1 MALFGAKDFELK
13 DKRKLGKHAGG
24 VSSLAVSNKLIASA
38 ATDKHDIWL
47 WDAQNGN
54 KLSILQGHSKKVQ
67 ALAIASGEDKLASA
81 SEDKTIRVWE
91 LSSMKE
97 IFNIKRKK
105 SAHSLAFHPED
116 KWLAVGE
123 ENGTVSILEL
133 YTGKEED
140 VLQLDSQMVKKILKK
155 KPEQINNIEISPE
168 GAYLA
173 AVESE
178 GSAIVWELGEEKSAT
193 ILVSPPNKFFSTD
206 FSHDGKYLLA
216 TGGSYSITISMEVG
230 GAAEIKISD
239 FSGVLLAYE
248 LQSRKTKKISTN
260 KVVFEH
266 SVLSG
271 DGKKIIV
278 LASVPPS
285 GNGLKKVL
293 YSYAFESVLEE
304 NNAILEKPQSEA
316 KLGRG
321 ALSTLADFGLGC
333 SPFAL
338 EMKEELFVW
347 QLEL

>member
-13 DKRKLGKHAGG
+13 GKRKLGKHSGG
-24 VSSLAVSNKLIASA
+24 VSSLAVSKKFIASA
-38 ATDKHDIWL
+38 ANDKQDIWL
-47 WDAQNGN
+47 WDAQNGD
-54 KLSILQGHSKKVQ
+54 KLSMLQGHSKKVQ

-81 SEDKTIRVWE
+81 SEDKTIRLWD
-91 LSSMKE
+91 LSNMKE
-97 IFNIKRKK
+97 ILTIKRKK
-105 SAHSLAFHPED
+105 PAHSLAFHPEN

-123 ENGTVSILEL
+123 ENGAVSILKL
-133 YTGKEED
+133 YNGTEED

-155 KPEQINNIEISPE
+155 KPEEINTIKISPE

-178 GSAIVWELGEEKSAT
+178 GATIVWELEEEKSAT
-193 ILVSPPNKFFSTD
+193 ILVSPPNKFFSMD

-216 TGGSYSITISMEVG
+216 TGGSYSVTISIEVG
-230 GAAEIKISD
+230 GAAEVKISD
-239 FSGVLLAYE
+239 FSGVILAYE
-248 LQSRKTKKISTN
+248 LQSRETKKISTN

-266 SVLSG
+266 SVLSS

-285 GNGLKKVL
+285 GNGLKKIL
-293 YSYAFESVLEE
+293 YSYPFESVLEE

-321 ALSTLADFGLGC
+321 ALSALANFGPGC